1 MGLDMYLAAKKSIS
15 RIDYEKLDR
24 DNGLG
29 LDSPE
34 VINEQFTTLVK
45 NAGLEN
51 VATDH
56 YGVEVGVTCAYWRKC
71 NQVHGWFVN
80 NVQRGED
87 DCGEYYVST
96 NKLQELLDTV
106 NTALKTRD
114 PNLLPPTQGFFFG
127 GYDIDEYYWNDLKY
141 TKAQLERVLGLPELS
156 ELSFYYSSSW

>member
-1 MGLDMYLAAKKSIS
+1 MGLDMYLAAKKNIS
-15 RIDYEKLDR
+15 KMNYEKLDQ
-24 DNGLG
+24 DSGLT

-34 VINEQFTTLVK
+34 IINDQFTTLVK

-51 VATDH
+51 VAEGI

-71 NQVHGWFVN
+71 NQIHGWFVD

-87 DCGEYYVST
+87 NCGEYYVST
-96 NKLQELLDTV
+96 NKLQELLDLV
-106 NTALKTRD
+106 NTALKTRN
-114 PNLLPPTQGFFFG
+114 PQLIPPREGFFFG

-141 TKAQLERVLGLPELS
+141 TKAQLERVLSLPNLS